1 MQTWDVPV
9 KSLRDDMTHIR
20 VGVVY
25 RKGQGRCPRGYY
37 LSVNPVKIDNGFVV
51 CPLGRGRVATL
62 AAVVRSSKKLEESVG
77 KQISIELMFRL
88 GRTWDMVV
96 GVADQN
102 CLELED
108 KQCTTST

>member
-9 KSLRDDMTHIR
+9 KSLRDDMTHVR
-20 VGVVY
+20 VAVVY
-25 RKGQGRCPRGYY
+25 RKGEGRCPRGYY
-37 LSVNPVKIDNGFVV
+37 LSVNPVKIDNEFVT
-51 CPLGRGRVATL
+51 CPLGRGRVSTL
-62 AAVVRSSKKLEESVG
+62 AVVARSSSKLAAAAAVQVEREI
-77 KQISIELMFRL
+77 QFRL

-108 KQCTTST
+108 KHVRS